1 MIQIETME
9 FAPAF
14 IKEIAEEFVGTPKA
28 FAKIRMYDAAPAAKY
43 PELRDRTEDC
53 YKMLRGLVGN
63 LKAPINF
70 FDFTGRELVEYGC
83 DYIAGSA
90 FIQNY
95 RLIFV

>member
-14 IKEIAEEFVGTPKA
+14 IKKIAEELVGKPKA
-28 FAKIRMYDAAPAAKY
+28 FAKIRMYDVASADTY
-43 PELRDRTEDC
+43 PNLRDRTEDC

-70 FDFTGRELVEYGC
+70 FDFTGRELAEYGC
-83 DYIAGSA
+83 DYIVGAA
-90 FIQNY
+90 FVQNF
-95 RLIFV
+95 RIIFV